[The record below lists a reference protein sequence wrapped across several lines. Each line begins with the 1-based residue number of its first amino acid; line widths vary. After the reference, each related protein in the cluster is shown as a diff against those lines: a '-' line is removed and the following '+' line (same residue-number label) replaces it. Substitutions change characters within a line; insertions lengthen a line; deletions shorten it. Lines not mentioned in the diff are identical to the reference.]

1 MWSSCLGTAERPAM
15 GSFHCSLTLDRLPWG
30 ADPYE
35 ILQGRSPIH
44 MNHRTVTYRCIH
56 HSITPWQLWLTPLWV
71 MVLDRW
77 SRKGLNKN
85 GQRWCPGKCQSVE
98 VERSRKGAENKQLVR
113 WEMQKVPP
121 GRHWRPCLKG
131 EGGSP
136 CSRGCSAMW
145 LCHSLD
151 GAKLHFSSSLLSP
164 WHFEHHNP
172 EERAHTCS
180 RWRCKWPGS
189 FCFLSPECSRLKCS
203 LLEPN
208 ITQWEVQATW
218 QGHGQVLWSRSCQAS
233 SPWAT
238 PTAGWVS
245 APSWMHSPVLPSVD
259 SSPRNHVTATTWEAQ
274 LEPSSWAQSTNRI
287 MIHHNILLFKL
298 GGGTFV
304 MQWWIAGARTDPWI

>member
-136 CSRGCSAMW
+136 CSKGCSAMW

-189 FCFLSPECSRLKCS
+189 SAFCLLNAHVWNALSWNPTS
-203 LLEPN
+203 LNEKSKPHG
-208 ITQWEVQATW
+208 EAMGRFCG
-218 QGHGQVLWSRSCQAS
+218 QGHAKRPAHGQHQPLV
-233 SPWAT
+233 
-238 PTAGWVS
+238 GWVR
-245 APSWMHSPVLPSVD
+245 HLGC
-259 SSPRNHVTATTWEAQ
+259 T
-274 LEPSSWAQSTNRI
+274 AQSCLQLTLAPET
-287 MIHHNILLFKL
+287 MWQQPHEK
-298 GGGTFV
+298 
-304 MQWWIAGARTDPWI
+304 PS